1 MMNAGKEMRHEHGS
15 IAIRSGALV
24 LTNALMGLM
33 MVFSFAV
40 LARAEEFLIGEPLE
54 KHGMEI
60 AAVYIDP
67 AVSQD
72 EYWGGVPRE
81 EGTVIHLEADI
92 HATKDNKHGF
102 GAGEWIPYLTVF
114 YRLRNLKTDE
124 EQKGLLWQMVAKD
137 GPHYGRNIKLR
148 PGKYKLVYTIEN
160 PSTGGLARHTDK
172 ETGVPEWW
180 DAFSLEYTFDFKRS
194 KK

>member
-1 MMNAGKEMRHEHGS
+1 MARSLLHG
-15 IAIRSGALV
+15 
-24 LTNALMGLM
+24 LMGLV
-33 MVFSFAV
+33 MVSSFCVTAS
-40 LARAEEFLIGEPLE
+40 AEEFPIGEPLE

-60 AAVYIDP
+60 AAVYVEP

-81 EGTVIHLEADI
+81 EGAVIHLEADI

-102 GAGEWIPYLTVF
+102 GAGEWIPYLTVQ
-114 YRLRNLKTDE
+114 YRLRHLKTGE
-124 EQKGLLWQMVAKD
+124 EQRGLLWQMVAKD

-180 DAFSLEYTFDFKRS
+180 DAFSLGYTFEYQGP

>member
-1 MMNAGKEMRHEHGS
+1 MAS
-15 IAIRSGALV
+15 AIFQRVTGVLLV
-24 LTNALMGLM
+24 CLLVAP
-33 MVFSFAV
+33 VS
-40 LARAEEFLIGEPLE
+40 AEEFPIGEPIT

-81 EGTVIHLEADI
+81 EGAVIHLEADI
-92 HATKDNKHGF
+92 HATKGNKYGF

-114 YRLRNLKTDE
+114 YRLGNLKTDE

-160 PSTGGLARHTDK
+160 PSTGGLARHTDN

-180 DAFSLEYTFDFKRS
+180 DAFSLEYTFEYKRS